1 MSNKKRRPNP
11 WLRPKVIIR
20 LSLLT
25 ALIVLIIAN
34 IFLIFTPKDTAKA
47 TAGIGMTISNFV
59 ERLTPSKF
67 SKEERDY
74 IATFGLPEELQNKLM
89 NDPLFSIDKMPT
101 YAEILEDN
109 ESVTYAIQFGLYP
122 NVKTN
127 FYGDIVTLTNP
138 ESTLALVNKNYA
150 LPEDYVPT
158 DLVYLENTPLYA
170 PGRNNEANYLRE
182 IAAQALTEMFE
193 TAKQEQGY
201 TLIARS
207 GYRSYETQ
215 VGLYRHYVQ
224 TNGQWYADAYSAR
237 AGHSEHQTG
246 LTIDVTSRSVSS
258 GLSATFGTSPEGQW
272 VAQNCHKFGFIIR
285 YPDGRT
291 DEVGYEYEPWHL
303 RYVGIDAATEIF
315 ENNSILEDYLL
326 EHALIENQ

>member
-1 MSNKKRRPNP
+1 
-11 WLRPKVIIR
+11 
-20 LSLLT
+20 
-25 ALIVLIIAN
+25 
-34 IFLIFTPKDTAKA
+34 
-47 TAGIGMTISNFV
+47 
-59 ERLTPSKF
+59 
-67 SKEERDY
+67 
-74 IATFGLPEELQNKLM
+74 
-89 NDPLFSIDKMPT
+89 MPT
-101 YAEILEDN
+101 YAAILEDTD
-109 ESVTYAIQFGLYP
+109 SVTYAIQFGLYP

-150 LPEDYVPT
+150 LPTDYEPT
-158 DLVYLENTPLYA
+158 DLVYLENISLYA
-170 PGRNNEANYLRE
+170 PGRNNEANYLRA
-182 IAAQALTEMFE
+182 IAAEALTEMFE
-193 TAKQEQGY
+193 VAKQEQGY

-215 VGLYRHYVQ
+215 VGLYSHYVQ

-258 GLSATFGTSPEGQW
+258 GLSATFGTSTEGQW
-272 VAQNCHKFGFIIR
+272 VAQNCHRFGFIIR
-285 YPDGRT
+285 YPEGRSE
-291 DEVGYEYEPWHL
+291 EVGYEYEPWHL
-303 RYVGIDAATEIF
+303 RYVGIEAATEIY